1 MLMCS
6 MNYTAIYIPGLGDK
20 RKFLLWLQRQL
31 IRGWRFHGIR
41 TELFA
46 VRWASEASGFDDRLE
61 QLLGRIDELAE
72 AGHSVVLV
80 GASAGASTALA
91 AYATR
96 KGTVCCMVSICGQ
109 LRGIKKVPDPALDPN
124 PRFRVSL
131 EAMEKSLT
139 TLSSDDRQRILT
151 LRPRV
156 DAVVQP
162 DEAVLDGASNVQM
175 PVVGHL
181 FGIGFGIIGEA
192 QRITRFIKSRN
203 K

>member
-31 IRGWRFHGIR
+31 IRGWRLYGIR
-41 TELFA
+41 AELFA
-46 VRWASEASGFDDRLE
+46 VHWASEASGFDDRLQ
-61 QLLGRIDELAE
+61 QLLERIDEMTA

-96 KGTVCCMVSICGQ
+96 KGTVRCMVCICGQ

-124 PRFRVSL
+124 PRFRASL
-131 EAMEKSLT
+131 EAMEKSVT
-139 TLSSDDRQRILT
+139 TLLSEDRQRILT

-162 DEAVLDGASNVQM
+162 DEAVLDGAVNVQM

-181 FGIGFGIIGEA
+181 FGIGFAIAARGWHIA
-192 QRITRFIKSRN
+192 RFAKGLN